1 MGHHIYAEDQSGQPI
16 EIPWVRVPSTIEGSF
31 EGTEAALRL
40 LEDLWAKR
48 WPCRAR
54 GVPAGALA
62 ADHEEAI
69 RRSGPG
75 CCSTPCVV
83 AYDFSLPGSREA
95 LDEVEA
101 VCWRPD
107 FGRLEVG

>member
-1 MGHHIYAEDQSGQPI
+1 MGHHIYAEDESGQEI
-16 EIPWVRVPSTIEGSF
+16 AIPWIRVPSTIEGSF
-31 EGTEAALRL
+31 VGQEAALRL
-40 LEDLWAKR
+40 LEDLRAKR
-48 WPCRAR
+48 WPC
-54 GVPAGALA
+54 GKSCVPAGVLA

-69 RRSGPG
+69 RRSGSG

-83 AYDFSLPGSREA
+83 RYDFSLPGSREA